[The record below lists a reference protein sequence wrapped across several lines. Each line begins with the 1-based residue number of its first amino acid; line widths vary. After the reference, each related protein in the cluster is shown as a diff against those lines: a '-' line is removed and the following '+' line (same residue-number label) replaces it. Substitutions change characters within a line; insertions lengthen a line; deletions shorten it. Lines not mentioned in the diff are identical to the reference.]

1 MAVSA
6 EKGELEVNNFFDRL
20 APSYT
25 FEIFPPKGNKSTEGT
40 YGVID
45 SLVSFNPDLISVTY
59 GAGGTSRDNTVEI
72 ASGIQNRYN
81 TCGVAHLTCVGATKD
96 SIRAILDELKANGV
110 RNVLALRGDLK
121 DESDLGEFHHASELI
136 TFIKDNYG
144 DDFDIFAACYPE
156 KHPEAPSIDEDLAHL
171 KEKCDL
177 GVKALIS
184 QLFFDND
191 IFSAWKDKARS
202 IGITQP
208 IIAGVMPI
216 TSAAQISKV
225 VEMCGASVPERVRR
239 FVNAYGHNQGAVK
252 EAGIAYATEQIIDL
266 LARGVEGIHLY
277 TMNQADTVRRIDSGI
292 RSVLYTKRYDVQ
304 SNG

>member
-1 MAVSA
+1 MQ
-6 EKGELEVNNFFDRL
+6 NFFEKL

-25 FEIFPPKGNKSTEGT
+25 FEIFPPKGNASTAGT
-40 YGVID
+40 YAVID

-59 GAGGTSRDNTVEI
+59 GAGGSSRDNTVEI

-81 TCGVAHLTCVGATKD
+81 TNGVAHLTCVGTTREE
-96 SIRAILDELKANGV
+96 IRKILDQLKANGV
-110 RNVLALRGDLK
+110 RNILALRGDLK
-121 DESDLGEFHHASELI
+121 DESDLGDFHHASELI
-136 TFIKDNYG
+136 KFINDNYG
-144 DDFDIFAACYPE
+144 DDFDVFAACYTE
-156 KHPEAPSIDEDLAHL
+156 RHPEAASMEEDLEHL
-171 KEKCDL
+171 KAKCDL

-191 IFSAWKDKARS
+191 IFSRWKDKARA

-216 TSAAQISKV
+216 TAAAQIPKV

-239 FVNAYGHNQGAVK
+239 FVEAYGHHQGAVK

-266 LARGVEGIHLY
+266 LARDVEGIHLY

-292 RSVLYTKRYDVQ
+292 RSVLYTKRYAVRAD
-304 SNG
+304 G

>member
-1 MAVSA
+1 MQ
-6 EKGELEVNNFFDRL
+6 NFFEKL

-25 FEIFPPKGNKSTEGT
+25 FEIFPPKGNASTAGT
-40 YGVID
+40 YAVID

-59 GAGGTSRDNTVEI
+59 GAGGSSRDNTVEI
-72 ASGIQNRYN
+72 ASGIQNKYN
-81 TCGVAHLTCVGATKD
+81 VCGVAHLTCVGTTRKELRD
-96 SIRAILDELKANGV
+96 ILERLKANNV
-110 RNVLALRGDLK
+110 RNILALRGDLK

-136 TFIKDNYG
+136 AFIKEEYG
-144 DDFDIFAACYPE
+144 NDFDVFAACYPE
-156 KHPEAPSIDEDLAHL
+156 KHPEAPSLEEDLRHL

-177 GVKALIS
+177 GVKGLIS

-191 IFSAWKDKARS
+191 IFCEWREKARA

-225 VEMCGASVPERVRR
+225 VELCGASVPTRVRR
-239 FVNAYGHNQGAVK
+239 FVDAYGHHQGAVK

-266 LARGVEGIHLY
+266 LARDVEGIHLY
-277 TMNQADTVRRIDSGI
+277 TMNQADTVRRIDAGI
-292 RSVLYTKRYDVQ
+292 RSVLYTRRYAVR

>member
-1 MAVSA
+1 MDR
-6 EKGELEVNNFFDRL
+6 FFDKL

-59 GAGGTSRDNTVEI
+59 GAGGSSRDNTVEI
-72 ASGIQNRYN
+72 ASGIQNRYHVN
-81 TCGVAHLTCVGATKD
+81 GVAHLTCVGTTRAEIK
-96 SIRAILDELKANGV
+96 AILDQLKANNV
-110 RNVLALRGDLK
+110 RNILALRGDLK

-136 TFIKDNYG
+136 AFIHEEYG

-156 KHPEAPSIDEDLAHL
+156 KHPEAESVEQDLHYL
-171 KEKCDL
+171 KEKCSL
-177 GVKALIS
+177 GVKGLIS

-191 IFSAWKDKARS
+191 IFCSWRERARDM
-202 IGITQP
+202 GITQP
-208 IIAGVMPI
+208 IIAGIMPI
-216 TSAAQISKV
+216 TAAAQIPKV

-239 FVNAYGHNQGAVK
+239 FVASYGHHQGAVK

-292 RSVLYTKRYDVQ
+292 RSVLYTKRYEAR

>member
-1 MAVSA
+1 MQ
-6 EKGELEVNNFFDRL
+6 NFFEKL

-25 FEIFPPKGNKSTEGT
+25 FEIFPPKGNASTAGT
-40 YGVID
+40 YAVID

-59 GAGGTSRDNTVEI
+59 GAGGSSRDNTVEI
-72 ASGIQNRYN
+72 TSGIQNKYN
-81 TCGVAHLTCVGATKD
+81 VCGVAHLTCVGTTRKELRD
-96 SIRAILDELKANGV
+96 ILERLKANNV
-110 RNVLALRGDLK
+110 RNILALRGDLK

-136 TFIKDNYG
+136 AFIKEEYG
-144 DDFDIFAACYPE
+144 NDFDVFAACYPE
-156 KHPEAPSIDEDLAHL
+156 KHPEAPSLEEDLRHL

-177 GVKALIS
+177 GVKGLIS

-191 IFSAWKDKARS
+191 IFCEWREKARA

-225 VEMCGASVPERVRR
+225 VELCGASVPTRVRR
-239 FVNAYGHNQGAVK
+239 FVDAYGHHQGAVK

-266 LARGVEGIHLY
+266 LARDVEGIHLY
-277 TMNQADTVRRIDSGI
+277 TMNQADTVRRIDAGI
-292 RSVLYTKRYDVQ
+292 RSVLYTKRYAVR

>member
-1 MAVSA
+1 MD
-6 EKGELEVNNFFDRL
+6 NFFDKL

-59 GAGGTSRDNTVEI
+59 GAGGSSRDNTVEI
-72 ASGIQNRYN
+72 TSGIQNRYN
-81 TCGVAHLTCVGATKD
+81 TCGVAHLTCVGTTRAELK
-96 SIRAILDELKANGV
+96 AILDQLKANNV
-110 RNVLALRGDLK
+110 RNVLALRGDLPAGAEFG
-121 DESDLGEFHHASELI
+121 DFHHASELI
-136 TFIKDNYG
+136 AFIHEEYG

-156 KHPEAPSIDEDLAHL
+156 KHPEANSVDDDLYYL
-171 KEKCDL
+171 REKCKL
-177 GVKALIS
+177 GVKGLIS

-191 IFSAWKDKARS
+191 IFWNWRERARS
-202 IGITQP
+202 MGITQP

-292 RSVLYTKRYDVQ
+292 RSVLYTKRYEVRA
-304 SNG
+304 NG

>member
-1 MAVSA
+1 MDR
-6 EKGELEVNNFFDRL
+6 FFDKL

-59 GAGGTSRDNTVEI
+59 GAGGSSRDNTVEI
-72 ASGIQNRYN
+72 ASGIQNRYHVN
-81 TCGVAHLTCVGATKD
+81 GVAHLTCVGTTRAEIK
-96 SIRAILDELKANGV
+96 AILDQLKANNV
-110 RNVLALRGDLK
+110 RNILALRGDLK
-121 DESDLGEFHHASELI
+121 DKSDLGDFHHASELI
-136 TFIKDNYG
+136 AFIHEEYG

-156 KHPEAPSIDEDLAHL
+156 KHPEAESVEQDLHYL
-171 KEKCDL
+171 KEKCSL
-177 GVKALIS
+177 GVKGLIS

-191 IFSAWKDKARS
+191 IFCSWRERARS
-202 IGITQP
+202 MGITQP
-208 IIAGVMPI
+208 IIAGIMPI
-216 TSAAQISKV
+216 TAAAQIPKV

-239 FVNAYGHNQGAVK
+239 FVAAYGHHQGAVK

-292 RSVLYTKRYDVQ
+292 RSVLYTKRYEVRAD
-304 SNG
+304 G

>member
-1 MAVSA
+1 MNTD
-6 EKGELEVNNFFDRL
+6 ERILINMENFFAKP

-45 SLVSFNPDLISVTY
+45 SLVSCGPDLISVTY
-59 GAGGTSRDNTVEI
+59 GAGGSSRDNTVEI
-72 ASGIQNRYN
+72 ASGIQKRYN
-81 TCGVAHLTCVGATKD
+81 TAGVAHLTCVGTTK
-96 SIRAILDELKANGV
+96 AELKEILDRLKDNGV

-121 DESDLGEFHHASELI
+121 DQSDLGDFHHASELI
-136 TFIKDNYG
+136 AFIKDNYG
-144 DDFDIFAACYPE
+144 DDFDVFAACYPE
-156 KHPEAPSIDEDLAHL
+156 KHPEANSVEDDLIHL
-171 KEKCDL
+171 REKCKY

-191 IFSAWKDKARS
+191 IFCSWRDRARS
-202 IGITQP
+202 MGITQP
-208 IIAGVMPI
+208 IIAGIMPI

-239 FVNAYGHNQGAVK
+239 FVNVYGHHQGAVK

-266 LARGVEGIHLY
+266 LARDVEGIHLY
-277 TMNQADTVRRIDSGI
+277 TMNQADIVRRIDINI
-292 RSVLYTKRYDVQ
+292 RSVLYVKRHEVLL
-304 SNG
+304 GK